1 VYKEFGYAVIAGLGV
16 GGMYAFIALGYT
28 VILAAS
34 GVFSFAQGSIVM
46 GGSLVMYWL
55 FDREGW
61 PVAAAIALIVAGGA
75 LVGMF
80 VHVLSVLPVTNRRGV
95 KNLTEGTL
103 VTTFGLGLI
112 LNTIAGLGFGYDVVP
127 VKSYITRTPVHLLG
141 LSVSPIYLVMIGIT
155 LVVSFGLER
164 LLNRTGVGLVLRVT
178 VEDAEGA
185 RLGGV
190 GVAKVVFYAFALGGG
205 LAALAGGLLAPVI
218 FASVGNAS
226 QLVLLG
232 YAGMAIGGYGSF
244 PGALLGGLVV
254 GLVSTIIPLYINA
267 AYVSLII
274 YGLMIVVLIFFPKG
288 LFGTAG
294 RFGSAALR
302 EV

>member
-1 VYKEFGYAVIAGLGV
+1 MYKEFGYAVIAGLGV

-34 GVFSFAQGSIVM
+34 GVFNFAQGSIVM

-55 FDREGW
+55 FDLKGW
-61 PVAAAIALIVAGGA
+61 SVPAVIAIIVAGGA
-75 LVGMF
+75 LVGM
-80 VHVLSVLPVTNRRGV
+80 VCHVLSVLPVTNRRGV

-103 VTTFGLGLI
+103 VTTFGLGLV
-112 LNTIAGLGFGYDVVP
+112 LNTIAGLGFGYNTVP
-127 VKSYITRTPVHLLG
+127 VNSYITRTPVHLLG
-141 LSVSPIYLVMIGIT
+141 LNISPIYLVMIGMT
-155 LVVSFGLER
+155 LVVSFVLER
-164 LLNRTGVGLVLRVT
+164 ALNRTGYGLLLRVT

-190 GVAKVVFYAFALGGG
+190 SVARVVLYAFALGGG
-205 LAALAGGLLAPVI
+205 LAALAGALLAPVT
-218 FASVGNAS
+218 FASVNNAG

-244 PGALLGGLVV
+244 QGTLLGGLLV
-254 GLVSTIIPLYINA
+254 GLISTIIPLYLNA
-267 AYVSLII
+267 AYISLIV
-274 YGLMIVVLIFFPKG
+274 YGLMLLVLVFFPRG